1 MGRLVL
7 VALFCTLWVLPH
19 SASGGSILLTPTPAQ
34 AGVDSIIGIA
44 VTADQISGVH
54 GYSVTVSYDPAR
66 VRCVRAVKR
75 TYLSGQTL
83 FFATIDSIAG
93 TVRIDEAILGTGV
106 QSGSGTMALIEFRG
120 RQPGVTS
127 LSFTGADV
135 RDAANQGITVT
146 TAGSILTITG
156 TADVRGGQDIP
167 ARFELGQNYPNPC
180 NPSTVIPYTLPVAG
194 HVAVDILSVTGE
206 HVGTLVDEVQAAGYH
221 AVQWDPSRAARMVS
235 SGTYFCV
242 MRSGDFRAMTK
253 ILVIK

>member
-19 SASGGSILLTPTPAQ
+19 SASGGSIQLSPGTAQ
-34 AGVDSIIGIA
+34 SPVDSLIGISVA
-44 VTADQISGVH
+44 ADQLAGVH

-66 VRCVRAVKR
+66 LRCVRAVKR
-75 TYLSGQTL
+75 TFLSGQTL

-120 RQPGVTS
+120 RQPGATS

-135 RDAANQGITVT
+135 RDAANQSITVT
-146 TAGSILTITG
+146 SAGSILTITG
-156 TADVRGGQDIP
+156 TSDVRGGQDIP
-167 ARFELGQNYPNPC
+167 SRFELGQNYPNPC
-180 NPSTVIPYTLPVAG
+180 NPSTVIPYTVPVSG
-194 HVAVDILSVTGE
+194 HVSVDILSITGE
-206 HVGTLVDEVQAAGYH
+206 HVGTLVDGVQAAGYH
-221 AVQWDPSRAARMVS
+221 AVQWDPSRATRMVS
-235 SGTYFCV
+235 SGTYLCV
-242 MRSGDFRAMTK
+242 MRAGDFRAMTK

>member
-7 VALFCTLWVLPH
+7 VVLFCTFMVLPH
-19 SASGGSILLTPTPAQ
+19 SASGGSIWLSPDTAQ
-34 AGVDSIIGIA
+34 SSVDSIIGIV
-44 VTADQISGVH
+44 VTADQLSGVH

-66 VRCVRAVKR
+66 LRCVRAVKR
-75 TYLSGQTL
+75 TFLSGQTL

-106 QSGSGTMALIEFRG
+106 QSGSGGMALIEFRG

-127 LSFTGADV
+127 LNFTGADV
-135 RDAANQGITVT
+135 RDASNQSITVT

-167 ARFELGQNYPNPC
+167 SRFELGQNYPNPC
-180 NPSTVIPYTLPVAG
+180 NPSTVIPYTLPVSG
-194 HVAVDILSVTGE
+194 HVAVDIMSITGE
-206 HVGTLVDEVQAAGYH
+206 HVATLADEVQAAGYH
-221 AVQWDPSRAARMVS
+221 AVYWDPSRASRMVS
-235 SGTYFCV
+235 SGTYLCVLRAGEFC
-242 MRSGDFRAMTK
+242 AMTK